1 MKYVLI
7 AGVNGAGKS
16 TLYQSIDSLK
26 NMPRVNL
33 DEIVREFGDWRKASD
48 VMKAGKIAVNKIKEY
63 FDNRVT
69 FNQETTLC
77 GNSIERN
84 IKLAKELGYFI
95 ELHYIGV
102 ESIEV
107 AKKRIAYRVKN
118 GGHNIPD
125 ADIERRYYESLF
137 KLSSIIHLCDLAVFY
152 DNSEMINRFAI
163 YEEGIM
169 KIVSDEEPIW
179 FIDWKNGKYKNKP

>member
-16 TLYQSIDSLK
+16 TLYQSIDSFK

-107 AKKRIAYRVKN
+107 AKKELHI
-118 GGHNIPD
+118 G
-125 ADIERRYYESLF
+125 
-137 KLSSIIHLCDLAVFY
+137 
-152 DNSEMINRFAI
+152 
-163 YEEGIM
+163 
-169 KIVSDEEPIW
+169 
-179 FIDWKNGKYKNKP
+179 